1 MSRRFA
7 SLCLCFL
14 CCAASA
20 GCELIADFDRGKI
33 PGVSTA
39 GQGGS
44 SPPPRPDAAMP
55 DGGTDEDASA
65 E

>member
-33 PGVSTA
+33 PGEATA

-44 SPPPRPDAAMP
+44 SPPRPDAAMP
-55 DGGTDEDASA
+55 DGGADEDASSD
-65 E
+65 